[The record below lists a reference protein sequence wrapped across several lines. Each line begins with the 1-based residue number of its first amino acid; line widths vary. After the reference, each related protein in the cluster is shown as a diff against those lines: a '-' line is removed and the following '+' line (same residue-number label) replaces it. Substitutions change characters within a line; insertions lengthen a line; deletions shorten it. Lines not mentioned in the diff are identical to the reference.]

1 MPAPYSSTLADH
13 FKSPRNAGEMES
25 PDAVGRASLNDRP
38 PHLVI
43 YLKVNDGVVTK
54 ASFQTFGCGYSIASC
69 SALTEMITGKT
80 IEECSSISTNEL
92 IIALDGMPEHKQFCA
107 QLAIDALRDGIGKL
121 DDQAGEPEGN

>member
-13 FKSPRNAGEMES
+13 FNSPRNAGEMES

-38 PHLVI
+38 PHVVI
-43 YLKVNDGVVTK
+43 YLSVNDGVVVK

-80 IEECSSISTNEL
+80 IEACASILADDL
-92 IIALDGMPEHKQFCA
+92 IKALDGMPEHKQFCA
-107 QLAIDALRDGIGKL
+107 ELAIDALRDGIGKL
-121 DDQAGEPEGN
+121 GEQAGEPMGN